1 MIKTYKCSLNFFDY
15 HFQKYTKTT
24 KLRYSLWKDIRKFIK
39 TLRLEENLNP
49 NKDLL
54 DFEEETT
61 EHGTK
66 LFIFYNP
73 FDTLLCE
80 SVKID
85 DEVFTHYLL
94 EKIREE
100 KKNKMASINYNVD
113 PNTITSTSTST
124 NYTASTT
131 SNGTTSNY
139 TINTGPI
146 TPDSTWW
153 KPNIDE
159 SIWWQPNITTTTGGT
174 HTIDTG
180 KVEIKAKEISLNGE
194 KVTIN
199 GKEVMSAKEEKNMK
213 NKFGINFD
221 FGPVTDSNIAV
232 CPFGIAIKNKEGNFC
247 YFDKNKGE
255 IVDCTPFTFDS
266 KKFLFKMPC
275 ALSAVAPADIIMHQG
290 VPMFVKDVED
300 VEGRIVV
307 IDISVGE
314 EKYILPTRNMFG
326 FLFVTKIVSFL
337 DMQNCNATA
346 DSPFGNMLPFLMLM
360 DNDKDLDPTMLLMMS
375 GVKGSNMDMSTM
387 FQNPLMMYMMMKD
400 DKDLSKL
407 LPFMLMN
414 NK

>member
-1 MIKTYKCSLNFFDY
+1 MTS
-15 HFQKYTKTT
+15 T
-24 KLRYSLWKDIRKFIK
+24 
-39 TLRLEENLNP
+39 
-49 NKDLL
+49 
-54 DFEEETT
+54 
-61 EHGTK
+61 
-66 LFIFYNP
+66 
-73 FDTLLCE
+73 
-80 SVKID
+80 
-85 DEVFTHYLL
+85 
-94 EKIREE
+94 
-100 KKNKMASINYNVD
+100 NYNVD
-113 PNTITSTSTST
+113 PNTIATTSTSSSCTVGISS
-124 NYTASTT
+124 NTT
-131 SNGTTSNY
+131 SNMN
-139 TINTGPI
+139 INTGPI
-146 TPDSTWW
+146 TADPA
-153 KPNIDE
+153 
-159 SIWWQPNITTTTGGT
+159 WWQPIPATTTGKSYGYFDPVNT
-174 HTIDTG
+174 E
-180 KVEIKAKEISLNGE
+180 KVEIKAKEIALNGE

-199 GKEVMSAKEEKNMK
+199 GKEVNKKEEKNMK

-232 CPFGIAIKNKEGNFC
+232 CPFGVAIKNKEGNFC

-337 DMQNCNATA
+337 DMQNCNATV

-360 DNDKDLDPTMLLMMS
+360 DNDKDLDPTMLLMMG
-375 GVKGSNMDMSTM
+375 GVNGSNMDMSTM

-400 DKDLSKL
+400 NDKDLSKL

-414 NK
+414 NNK